1 MMINFQRILKECKR
15 LLSICIFVS
24 MLIPGCATQME
35 NKISSETGQLGKSK
49 VIHSLTTDQGENS
62 FNIHLKGSDNLAF
75 TSVKQP
81 FPTGVILYFPN
92 TKLENIQ
99 SDVEFSNGIVEAIKS
114 TEYRQNSHTARIEI
128 LLRKDVGYQVSK
140 EEKGLLIS
148 FIQNET
154 LNANIDSTDSIDD
167 NISNKISP
175 LPATLASS
183 EISQIEITSTTY
195 DESDVK
201 SKELPIND
209 NTPNKTL
216 PLPATLA
223 NFETPKLEATSTIY
237 NESDVTSK
245 ELPIPVKMVAA
256 SDINTDEVKDSTS
269 MSVSVAETQQAA
281 WMNRIDFSTEA
292 NGKSI
297 LIIGTNIPIHYKIK
311 KTEPTK
317 IEMQLINT
325 NIPKY
330 RQRPLI
336 TTRFESA
343 VDRIMPFQTPTTGSS
358 SIVSIELR
366 ESVPYFVEQTST
378 LLTVHFEASSIPP
391 RPLDEAN
398 LPDWQQIIRQTTIEP
413 SVAASDS
420 LDSQVPEESQV
431 DQSDDITEVTISE
444 PELST
449 TNTQVYAAGEFG
461 SGKKKYIGEKIALDF
476 YKTDIKNVFRI
487 LREVSGKNF
496 AIDKDVNG
504 SVTLTLDKPVP
515 WDQVMD
521 LVLKMNQLGMIY
533 EQDIIRVA
541 TLETLRNE
549 EEQRS
554 AQLEAAKKAQQQK
567 ELLEPT
573 FTEYIPVNYSQAGT
587 EVLPHIENIL
597 TKDRGSAS
605 VDNRNNQIIIT
616 DTKEVIKQ
624 AKEIVKRIDKV
635 TPQVVIEA
643 RIVEVSNKFSREL
656 GIDWNAQYGETYSD
670 VLDMN
675 FIGNM
680 AMNFPVTNATSN
692 IGINFSRLDGL
703 PFVLG
708 AKINALEAQGN
719 GKILSSPKIV
729 TLDNKK
735 AKIKQGVEYP
745 YLERD
750 DSGGSS
756 VKFKNIDLKLEVTPH
771 VTPDNRIS
779 MSIFITKN
787 DVVDR
792 TTAVPAIS
800 TNEAETELLVNDGDT
815 IVIGGIIK
823 AAERVGNSGFPGLSR
838 IPILGWLFKNE
849 TGSEEKNELLIFMT
863 PRIVQLEQL

>member
-1 MMINFQRILKECKR
+1 MINLQRILKKRTR

-24 MLIPGCATQME
+24 VLIPGCATQME
-35 NKISSETGQLGKSK
+35 NKSSSETGQLKKSK
-49 VIHSLTTDQGENS
+49 VIHSLTTDQSENS
-62 FNIHLKGSDNLAF
+62 FNIHIEGSDNLAF

-92 TKLENIQ
+92 TVLKNIQ
-99 SDVEFSNGIVEAIKS
+99 SDVKFSSGIVEAIKS
-114 TEYRQNSHTARIEI
+114 TEYKQNSHTARIEI
-128 LLRKDVGYQVSK
+128 LLRKDVRYKVSK
-140 EEKGLLIS
+140 EKKGLLIS
-148 FIQNET
+148 FIRNET
-154 LNANIDSTDSIDD
+154 LNANVDLTGSIDD
-167 NISNKISP
+167 NNSNKISP
-175 LPATLASS
+175 LQTTLSSS
-183 EISQIEITSTTY
+183 ETSKLEEIQNTY
-195 DESDVK
+195 DQSNVKSEKLPIPAKYGESDVK
-201 SKELPIND
+201 SN
-209 NTPNKTL
+209 
-216 PLPATLA
+216 
-223 NFETPKLEATSTIY
+223 
-237 NESDVTSK
+237 

-256 SDINTDEVKDSTS
+256 SDVKDVKTDEVNNPAETSTS
-269 MSVSVAETQQAA
+269 VVETQHTA
-281 WMNRIDFSTEA
+281 WMNRIDFSTETR
-292 NGKSI
+292 GKSV
-297 LIIGTNIPIHYKIK
+297 LIIGTTVPIRYKIK

-325 NIPKY
+325 NTPKY

-366 ESVPYFVEQTST
+366 EDVPYFVEQTST

-398 LPDWQQIIRQTTIEP
+398 LPDWQQVIRQTTIEP
-413 SVAASDS
+413 SIAASDS
-420 LDSQVPEESQV
+420 IDSQIPEEIKPEESQPEESQI
-431 DQSDDITEVTISE
+431 DQSDNITELTISE
-444 PELST
+444 SELPI
-449 TNTQVYAAGEFG
+449 TNTQAYAAGEFG

-533 EQDIIRVA
+533 EQDIIRIA

-549 EEQRS
+549 EDQRS

-573 FTEYIPVNYSQAGT
+573 FTEYIPVNYSQAAT
-587 EVLPHIENIL
+587 EVLPHIKNIL
-597 TKDRGSAS
+597 TKERGSVS
-605 VDNRNNQIIIT
+605 VDDRNNQIIIT
-616 DTKEVIKQ
+616 DTRDVIKQ
-624 AKEIVKRIDKV
+624 AREIVKRIDKV

-643 RIVEVSNKFSREL
+643 RIVEVSNNFTREL
-656 GIDWNAQYGETYSD
+656 GIQWGADYGPTYSD
-670 VLDMN
+670 VLDMD
-675 FIGNM
+675 FTGNM
-680 AMNFPVTNATSN
+680 AMNFPAASTTSG

-703 PFVLG
+703 PFVLN
-708 AKINALEAQGN
+708 ARINALETQGD

-735 AKIKQGVEYP
+735 ARIKQGLEYP

-756 VKFKNIDLKLEVTPH
+756 VKFKNIDLLLEVTPH

-787 DVVDR
+787 DVAGVTDG
-792 TTAVPAIS
+792 VPSIA

-823 AAERVGNSGFPGLSR
+823 AAESGGQSGFPGLSR
-838 IPILGWLFKNE
+838 IPVLGWLFKNE
-849 TGSEEKNELLIFMT
+849 TGSEQKNELLIFMT
-863 PRIVQLEQL
+863 PRIMQLEQL

>member
-1 MMINFQRILKECKR
+1 MINFQRILKRRKR
-15 LLSICIFVS
+15 LLSICILVS
-24 MLIPGCATQME
+24 VLIPGCATQME
-35 NKISSETGQLGKSK
+35 NKSSSETGQLKKSK
-49 VIHSLTTDQGENS
+49 VIHSLTTDQSENS
-62 FNIHLKGSDNLAF
+62 FNILIEGSDNLAF

-92 TKLENIQ
+92 TMLKNIQ
-99 SDVEFSNGIVEAIKS
+99 SDVKFSNGIVESIKS
-114 TEYRQNSHTARIEI
+114 TEYKQKSHTARIEI
-128 LLRKDVGYQVSK
+128 LLRKDVGYKVSK
-140 EEKGLLIS
+140 EKKGLLIS
-148 FIQNET
+148 FIQNEV
-154 LNANIDSTDSIDD
+154 LNANMDSTGSIDH
-167 NISNKISP
+167 NTSNKISP
-175 LPATLASS
+175 LPTTLASS
-183 EISQIEITSTTY
+183 GTSKLEEIQNTY
-195 DESDVK
+195 DQPNVKSEKLPIPVKYGESDVK
-201 SKELPIND
+201 SKELPI
-209 NTPNKTL
+209 
-216 PLPATLA
+216 PA
-223 NFETPKLEATSTIY
+223 KY
-237 NESDVTSK
+237 GESDVERK
-245 ELPIPVKMVAA
+245 ELPIPVKMIAA
-256 SDINTDEVKDSTS
+256 SDVKTDDVNNPAETS
-269 MSVSVAETQQAA
+269 ASIVETQQTA
-281 WMNRIDFSTEA
+281 WMNRIDFSTETS
-292 NGKSI
+292 GKSV
-297 LIIGTNIPIHYKIK
+297 LIIGTTVPIHYKIK

-317 IEMQLINT
+317 IKMQLINT
-325 NIPKY
+325 NTPKY

-366 ESVPYFVEQTST
+366 EDVPYFVEQTST

-391 RPLDEAN
+391 RPLDKAN
-398 LPDWQQIIRQTTIEP
+398 LPDWQQVIRQTTIEP
-413 SVAASDS
+413 SIAASDS
-420 LDSQVPEESQV
+420 VDSQIHEEIQPEEPQI
-431 DQSDDITEVTISE
+431 DQSDNITELTISE
-444 PELST
+444 SELPV
-449 TNTQVYAAGEFG
+449 TNTHAYAAGEFG

-533 EQDIIRVA
+533 EQDIIRIA

-549 EEQRS
+549 EDQRS

-573 FTEYIPVNYSQAGT
+573 FTEYIPVNYSQAAT
-587 EVLPHIENIL
+587 EVLPHIKNIL
-597 TKDRGSAS
+597 TKERGSVS
-605 VDNRNNQIIIT
+605 VDDRNNQIIIT
-616 DTKEVIKQ
+616 DTRDVIKQ
-624 AKEIVKRIDKV
+624 AREIVKRIDKV

-643 RIVEVSNKFSREL
+643 RIVEVSNNFTREL
-656 GIDWNAQYGETYSD
+656 GIQWGADYGPTYSD
-670 VLDMN
+670 VLDMD
-675 FIGNM
+675 FTGNM
-680 AMNFPVTNATSN
+680 AMNFPAATATSG

-703 PFVLG
+703 PFVLN
-708 AKINALEAQGN
+708 ARINALETQGD

-735 AKIKQGVEYP
+735 ARIKQGLEYP

-756 VKFKNIDLKLEVTPH
+756 VKFKNIDLLLEVTPH

-787 DVVDR
+787 DVAGVTDG
-792 TTAVPAIS
+792 VPSIA

-823 AAERVGNSGFPGLSR
+823 AAESGGQSGFPGLSR
-838 IPILGWLFKNE
+838 IPVLGWLFKNE
-849 TGSEEKNELLIFMT
+849 TGSEQKNELLIFMT
-863 PRIVQLEQL
+863 PRIMQLEQL